1 MRKDMQMK
9 AWMED
14 KEIWLFDLA
23 HGNLND
29 DAIVKGFLKYYV
41 LQNQGIDNVRQ
52 DLHFHTHYGDY
63 YMETAMASLRGALE
77 HEVDAPPRS
86 EMRTLGEVQSIVDA
100 VRAGLQ
106 VQVDYYDHETDD
118 NPYVYKA
125 TWQKG
130 DGNQ

>member
-1 MRKDMQMK
+1 MGK

-23 HGNLND
+23 HGDLD
-29 DAIVKGFLKYYV
+29 DDSILKGFLKHYV
-41 LQNQGIDNVRQ
+41 LQDKSISNVQQ
-52 DLHFHTHYGDY
+52 DLHFHTAYGDH
-63 YMETAMASLRGALE
+63 YMESAMYNLHMAIE

-86 EMRTLGEVQSIVDA
+86 EMRTLGEVQSIIGA

-118 NPYVYKA
+118 NPYVARA
-125 TWQKG
+125 TW
-130 DGNQ
+130 

>member
-1 MRKDMQMK
+1 MKMK

-23 HGNLND
+23 HGDLD
-29 DAIVKGFLKYYV
+29 EDSIVKGFLKHYA
-41 LQNQGIDNVRQ
+41 LQNQGIADVQ
-52 DLHFHTHYGDY
+52 QHLHFHTHYGDY
-63 YMETAMASLRGALE
+63 YMESAMESLRSALE

-106 VQVDYYDHETDD
+106 VQVDYYDPETDD
-118 NPYVYKA
+118 DPCVAKA
-125 TWQKG
+125 IW
-130 DGNQ
+130 